1 MPYLLDTDICIWVI
15 RGRERVLARLRSES
29 PDDIAIASMTEAEL
43 RFGALNSSD
52 PDRAGARVD
61 AFLEAPFVVLP
72 FDSAAARVHAD
83 ARLATRGRRIGEADL
98 VIASTA
104 IANGYTLVTGNER
117 EFARVPGLVQVN
129 WVA

>member
-1 MPYLLDTDICIWVI
+1 MRYLLDTDICIWAI
-15 RGRERVLARLRSES
+15 RGRQGVLARLRSES

-52 PDRAGARVD
+52 PERAGARVE
-61 AFLEAPFVVLP
+61 AFLEAPFAVLP
-72 FDSAAARVHAD
+72 FDSAAARVHAE

-98 VIASTA
+98 MIASTA
-104 IANGYTLVTGNER
+104 IANGYTLVTGNAR
-117 EFARVPGLVQVN
+117 EFARVPGLTQVS